1 MGNDGIKF
9 YQVFGFGGTIAV
21 SGLTFSE
28 LIMVNFGTLIVMIL
42 LLGVIASIFPII
54 MLLFYAMVVMAGN
67 WEQMQLDR
75 VRVNIFAI
83 IGYIYFMI
91 DYHFGFVGWMFFYT
105 SFGPGFVDKLCY
117 LNTALFL
124 LNVFLM
130 FFGNRIFNQINNGL
144 VRLVAFGVIL
154 FLSSKV
160 LLPMGKA
167 LAPAITSQYVPKPG
181 DGMLDDEN
189 VIEEDTNEEEEI
201 DGLDQ
206 QIQDFERGRGNYSE
220 PETNNNEKVEQ
231 YGC

>member
-21 SGLTFSE
+21 NGLSFSE

-42 LLGVIASIFPII
+42 LLGVLASIFPII
-54 MLLFYAMVVMAGN
+54 MLLPYAMVVIGGN

-91 DYHFGFVGWMFFYT
+91 DYHFGFIGWMFFYST
-105 SFGPGFVDKLCY
+105 FGPQFVDKLCY
-117 LNTALFL
+117 FNTALLL
-124 LNVFLM
+124 LNIFLM

-144 VRLVAFGVIL
+144 VRLVAFGIIL

-160 LLPMGKA
+160 LLPIGKS
-167 LAPAITSQYVPKPG
+167 LSPAITSQYVPKPG
-181 DGMLDDEN
+181 DGILDEEKT
-189 VIEEDTNEEEEI
+189 IEEDTNDEEEI
-201 DGLDQ
+201 DDLDQ

-220 PETNNNEKVEQ
+220 PVEYDNEPI
-231 YGC
+231 GRD